1 MKRKIFTVLIM
12 LGILLFIGGCAGVK
26 SAKVSVSPATAK
38 PSAAKPAALSLP
50 VAKGSKVDYDDKI
63 GFEEFPFIKDGNTVI
78 TIEGDIRRIFTSDPE
93 GKSPLAMIRHYE
105 EAIQNMGGEILYKT
119 RTPKEGEMGG
129 KKLTELFKTR
139 RIDRGLGTYQFTYTA
154 FPGGN
159 EKEGMTEFLSAVVK
173 KGTAEMYVYVA
184 SGKGA
189 WAANTMANTYTEIV
203 TVNK

>member
-119 RTPKEGEMGG
+119 RTPKEEEMGG
-129 KKLTELFKTR
+129 KKLTELLKPDASTG
-139 RIDRGLGTYQFTYTA
+139 DWGPTSLPTPP
-154 FPGGN
+154 FPGG
-159 EKEGMTEFLSAVVK
+159 SK
-173 KGTAEMYVYVA
+173 KRA
-184 SGKGA
+184 
-189 WAANTMANTYTEIV
+189 
-203 TVNK
+203 